1 MAYTVKAVADISGV
15 TVRTLHHYD
24 RIGLLRPASIS
35 PSGYRLY
42 SEADLERLQQILFF
56 RELGFG
62 LGEIKTILDSPGFD
76 RREALVAQKR
86 LLIEKQRR
94 IERLIAS
101 IDTSIDAMERGTE
114 LEKDK
119 MFEGFDESKIKEYTE
134 EARARW
140 GNEKVDESIRRTSK
154 YTKEDWTEIQAEQ
167 QSITQGLAAL
177 MDRDPG
183 DPEVQEVVGR
193 HFRLINERFYTV
205 TPEVYRGLGE
215 LYVNDP
221 RFTANYD
228 KVKPGLAQ
236 FMRAAMHAYC
246 DRVFGK

>member
-1 MAYTVKAVADISGV
+1 MPYTVKSVADMAGV

-24 RIGLLRPASIS
+24 RIGLLRPASVS

-62 LGEIKTILDSPGFD
+62 LGEIKTIMDNPGFD

-86 LLIEKQRR
+86 LLLEKQRR

-101 IDTSIDAMERGTE
+101 IETSIDAMERGTE
-114 LEKDK
+114 LDKDK
-119 MFEGFDESKIKEYTE
+119 MFGGFDESKIKEYTE

-140 GNEKVDESIRRTSK
+140 GNENVDESIRRSSK
-154 YTKEDWTEIQAEQ
+154 YTKAEWAEIMSEG
-167 QSITQGLAAL
+167 QSYTVGIAAL

-183 DPEVQEVVGR
+183 DPEVQKLIER
-193 HFRLINERFYTV
+193 HFRLINDRFYTV
-205 TPEVYRGLGE
+205 TPEIFRGLGD
-215 LYVNDP
+215 LYVSDP
-221 RFTANYD
+221 RFTAFYD

-236 FMRAAMHAYC
+236 FMKAAMHAYC